1 MQKTILFICL
11 LINSLLFCAD
21 SSNPIT
27 PYHERVARNTLQL
40 QTSDSHILRQMG
52 IERYTVMAQAIGRYM
67 AGITVYHSYKLAAQ
81 DKQQLIDD
89 LEITRRRIRTSPDLQ
104 QALFGQVQTLLSMHT
119 KLLPE
124 LYVHKVAIDHVQK
137 ESMSH
142 MTEYEIKQCTDMWQQ
157 IDEAFKITYL
167 TELESWLYRSQE
179 ALKEEVSEH
188 DCTIS

>member
-1 MQKTILFICL
+1 MQKIILLSCL

-21 SSNPIT
+21 NQNQIT
-27 PYHERVARNTLQL
+27 DYHQRVAHNTLQL

-67 AGITVYHSYKLAAQ
+67 AGITVYHSYKLAPQ
-81 DKQQLIDD
+81 DKQQLIHD

-104 QALFGQVQTLLSMHT
+104 QALFGQVQTLLNMHV

-124 LYVHKVAIDHVQK
+124 LYAHKIAIDHVQK

-142 MTEYEIKQCTDMWQQ
+142 MTEYES
-157 IDEAFKITYL
+157 L
-167 TELESWLYRSQE
+167 
-179 ALKEEVSEH
+179 SEN
-188 DCTIS
+188 